1 MTRLIVWRHGQTDWN
16 SSHRVQGTMDV
27 DLNTVGEA
35 QTLAA
40 AALLADRQPTRII
53 SSDLRRARR
62 AAEALSALTSLPIEF
77 DPRLRE
83 RDYGP
88 WEGLTD
94 EQIRARYP
102 DEFARWDSNQEF
114 RLTGIEST
122 GDVGKRMVA
131 VFAEAAARDPGGT
144 TVLATHGAAA
154 RAGCGAL
161 LGWPVD
167 LWPTMTVLDNSRT
180 TELRWSANRGWQLHA
195 HNAD

>member
-16 SSHRVQGTMDV
+16 STHRVQGTMDV

-40 AALLADRQPTRII
+40 AALLADREPTRIV

-88 WEGLTD
+88 WEGLTH
-94 EQIRARYP
+94 EEIQARYP
-102 DEFARWDSNQEF
+102 DEFRRWDNNQEV

-122 GDVGKRMVA
+122 DDVGKRMLA
-131 VFAEAAARDPGGT
+131 VFADAAAQDPGGT
-144 TVLATHGAAA
+144 IVFATHGAAA

-161 LGWPVD
+161 LGWPIEV
-167 LWPTMTVLDNSRT
+167 WSTMTVLNNSRT
-180 TELRWSANRGWQLHA
+180 TELKWTANRGWQLHA